1 MLTYVLQKI
10 KNKGWLSVCL
20 LLGLVFLVAVLT
32 CQPVFK
38 YGSLDRL
45 LISSFSDC
53 VEDRNLYPAV
63 FGVNFSTAEDA
74 KVSISDL
81 EGQIATSE
89 ETWKKGLAG
98 VSVIDRQTEYRAERQ
113 VGRSRFSNAKL
124 NRAKTA
130 AMDICAMPA
139 IEDHISLCDGANLS
153 GYAREDGEI
162 PCLISPRVMDQ
173 MNLTVGEK
181 LDFFFVSGD
190 QTTSFTLCVA
200 GIYEPK
206 DKQDLFWQT
215 DPASDESVCYILPED
230 LDALMK
236 EFPLGKISVSHRMI
250 FDYRDI
256 NHSNIEAVKAL
267 VKSEKKKNPGFS
279 TNMDSVL
286 SEYES
291 GRKSILTTLFVLE
304 LPMLGMVLAF
314 IYMVSERIIDSEL
327 AEIATLRS
335 RGISKMQVVSLYAL
349 STGILSLVAILIGL
363 PLGYAMCRLSSSAT
377 DFLTFD
383 FSGLNTYAPVWQML
397 PYAAVGAFIG
407 LFFVLLPVVFSA
419 GVTIVQQKSR
429 GNETGK
435 PFWERF
441 FLDVALLLLSVYMLY
456 NFNNQKDSMR
466 MKALTGNHMDPLM
479 FLDSTF
485 FVIAAGLVTLRLIH
499 MLVRCIYRIGRR
511 RWKPVAYASFLQ
523 ITRTVK
529 SQGFI
534 AVFMIL
540 TVSLGLFNA
549 NAARTINRNYEDR
562 IDYNLGAD
570 MTLQEHWK
578 MTTFTVDN
586 GAGPQT
592 EYEYNEPDYS
602 KYEALVGAG
611 LANRVTRVIVC
622 KCKAKA
628 KKASSDDVLMMGIST
643 KAFGETASLDPKLSP
658 DIHWYHHL
666 NALAEKKNGVIVSS
680 NLAKDFGVGVGDRLT
695 IDRNYDITPRASDLR
710 GTMNPE
716 IVAVVDNWPGYN
728 RYHYEEDEKGKTV
741 EKERYLVVS
750 NYASVVSAYKIS
762 PYQIWIDLA
771 EGTSAEDVSD
781 ALASEGVEIDS
792 LSDRTTMVKD
802 MKESAIMRIT
812 NGMFTLSFMVAI
824 VLCSIG
830 FLIYWISSIKQ
841 RELLFGVYRAMGLR
855 VKDINHMLVT
865 EHMFSTVFTV
875 IAGGLVG
882 VIATVLFAGLYGV
895 AYLPE
900 KHNVPMAIYYEAG
913 DVLKLAAVILA
924 MLTACALVL
933 RKLVRSLNI
942 TQALK
947 LGED

>member
-1 MLTYVLQKI
+1 MITYVMQKI

-20 LLGLVFLVAVLT
+20 LLGLTFLVAVLT

-45 LISSFSDC
+45 LLSVFEEEVSEKNI
-53 VEDRNLYPAV
+53 YPAV
-63 FGVNFSTAEDA
+63 MGVDFVMAEGATKSGIDSQIS
-74 KVSISDL
+74 VSAGQWEKDLSDL
-81 EGQIATSE
+81 
-89 ETWKKGLAG
+89 
-98 VSVIDRQTEYRAERQ
+98 SVIDRQTVIRTERQ
-113 VGRSRFSNAKL
+113 IGRSRFSNAGL
-124 NRAKTA
+124 NRAKSVA
-130 AMDICAMPA
+130 LDISCMPDLESHA
-139 IEDHISLCDGANLS
+139 VICDGTGLAEYQRQ
-153 GYAREDGEI
+153 GDEI
-162 PCLISPRVMDQ
+162 PCLISARVMDQ
-173 MNLTVGEK
+173 MNLTVGETV
-181 LDFFFVSGD
+181 DFYFISGEKK
-190 QTTSFTLCVA
+190 TEFALTVA
-200 GIYEPK
+200 GIYAADET
-206 DKQDLFWQT
+206 DTLFWQT
-215 DPASDESVCYILPED
+215 DPATEESACYILPED
-230 LDALMK
+230 MERLM
-236 EFPLGKISVSHRMI
+236 ENYPLGETSVFYRVI
-250 FDYRDI
+250 YDYRDM
-256 NHSNIEAVKAL
+256 NHTNIERVKE
-267 VKSEKKKNPGFS
+267 VIRREKNNPGFS
-279 TNMDSVL
+279 DNMNDAIKS
-286 SEYES
+286 YDA
-291 GRKSILTTLFVLE
+291 GKRSILTTLFVLE

-314 IYMVSERIIDSEL
+314 IYMVSGRIIDSEI

-335 RGISKMQVVSLYAL
+335 RGISKLQVIGLYAL
-349 STGILSLVAILIGL
+349 STAILSLAAIVIGL
-363 PLGYAMCRLSSSAT
+363 PLGYGLCRLSASAT
-377 DFLTFD
+377 DFLTFE

-397 PYAAVGAFIG
+397 PYALMGAAIG
-407 LFFVLLPVVFSA
+407 IFFVLLPVVLSA

-435 PFWERF
+435 PLWEKF
-441 FLDVALLLLSVYMLY
+441 YLDIVLLLVSVYMLY

-466 MKALTGNHMDPLM
+466 LLALSGNHMDPLM
-479 FLDSTF
+479 FLDSTI
-485 FVIAAGLVTLRLIH
+485 FVIAAGLFTLRLIH
-499 MLVRCIYRIGRR
+499 MLVRLIYRIGRR

-570 MTLQEHWK
+570 LTLQEHWK
-578 MTTFTVDN
+578 MTTFTVDK

-611 LANRVTRVIVC
+611 LADRVTRVIVC

-666 NALAEKKNGVIVSS
+666 NALAEAKNGVIVSS

-741 EKERYLVVS
+741 EKERYLVVA

-771 EGTSAEDVSD
+771 EGATADEVSSA
-781 ALASEGVEIDS
+781 LTSEGVEIDS
-792 LSDRTTMVKD
+792 LSNRTTMVKD

-865 EHMFSTVFTV
+865 EHMFSTVLTV
-875 IAGGLVG
+875 LAGGLVG
-882 VIATVLFAGLYGV
+882 VIATLLFAGLYGV

-913 DVLKLAAVILA
+913 DVIKLAAVILV